1 MKCGDR
7 EYYHDLCYNT
17 GVRSNPE
24 ECFLNLIHEAVA
36 ARLPSALMGPSR
48 LKRQGE
54 TQDCS
59 AGLDDVSRV
68 FFVVVGL
75 VFVLFCFA

>member
-1 MKCGDR
+1 M
-7 EYYHDLCYNT
+7 
-17 GVRSNPE
+17 
-24 ECFLNLIHEAVA
+24 HEAVA

-68 FFVVVGL
+68 FVVVVGL